1 MARPTKA
8 PHEKRTAA
16 FPPVRVTDA
25 ELYALHEQAE
35 AVRLSP
41 SEFIRQRVLSGR
53 ITPPRAPSQ
62 ASLIAELNRI
72 GVNLNQIARQVNR
85 GRAHDPHHLDHVL
98 HELTQTLQKAARSYG
113 S

>member
-8 PHEKRTAA
+8 PHEKRSASL
-16 FPPVRVTDA
+16 PPVRVTQA
-25 ELYALHEQAE
+25 ELHSLQEQAE

-53 ITPPRAPSQ
+53 ITPPRSPAQ
-62 ASLIAELNRI
+62 ASLIAELNRV
-72 GVNLNQIARQVNR
+72 GVNLNQIARQLNR
-85 GRAHDPHHLDHVL
+85 GRSPDPHHLDHVL

>member
-8 PHEKRTAA
+8 PEEKRTAK
-16 FPPVRVTDA
+16 FPPVRVTEA
-25 ELYALHEQAE
+25 EILHLHEQAQT
-35 AVRLSP
+35 VHLSL

-53 ITPPRAPSQ
+53 ITPPRSPSQ
-62 ASLIAELNRI
+62 TSLITELNKI

-85 GRAHDPHHLDHVL
+85 GRDHDPHHLDHVL
-98 HELTQTLQKAARSYG
+98 HQLTTALEKAARSYG

>member
-16 FPPVRVTDA
+16 FPPVRVTQA
-25 ELYALHEQAE
+25 EFHTLQEQAV
-35 AVRLSP
+35 AVRLP
-41 SEFIRQRVLSGR
+41 VSEFIRQRVLSGR
-53 ITPPRAPSQ
+53 ITPPRSPSQ
-62 ASLIAELNRI
+62 ASLIVELNRI

-85 GRAHDPHHLDHVL
+85 GRPHDPHHLDHVL
-98 HELTQTLQKAARSYG
+98 HELTTALEKAARSYG

>member
-8 PHEKRTAA
+8 PEEKRTAK
-16 FPPVRVTDA
+16 FPPVRVTEA
-25 ELYALHEQAE
+25 ELYQLQEQAD
-35 AVRLSP
+35 AARLSV

-53 ITPPRAPSQ
+53 ITPPRTRSQ
-62 ASLIAELNRI
+62 ESLLTELNRI
-72 GVNLNQIARQVNR
+72 GVNLNQIARQLNR

-98 HELTQTLQKAARSYG
+98 HQLTTTLEKTARSHG